1 VQECRVTIP
10 AYYTR
15 TRNLHHQSAAR
26 CIETESTQL
35 PANIMA
41 PSIASSGHAP
51 TTLTLKPFHTDP
63 QSRQTQHYRLP
74 RIAQQAPPP
83 RSTPFTPAFSQS
95 VSAATSRNPRSIP
108 SSSLSIARPSVVN
121 TRNTPRAP
129 NVANFAKSSDALV
142 HHPKSPPNTRTARQ
156 PVSTVARIHA
166 IAPFSATSIDSV
178 LHAGSTQDANK
189 SPVPD
194 HIRPKAEAI
203 KYGRTQT
210 KTKTKQ
216 EH

>member
-1 VQECRVTIP
+1 MSCHHTCLLLHP
-10 AYYTR
+10 NP
-15 TRNLHHQSAAR
+15 NLHHQSAVR
-26 CIETESTQL
+26 CIETDSPQL
-35 PANIMA
+35 PANTMA

-63 QSRQTQHYRLP
+63 QPRQTQTHHYRLP

-83 RSTPFTPAFSQS
+83 RSTPFAPVFSQS

-129 NVANFAKSSDALV
+129 NVTNFAKSSDALV
-142 HHPKSPPNTRTARQ
+142 HHPISPPSTRTARQ

-166 IAPFSATSIDSV
+166 IAPFGATSIDSV
-178 LHAGSTQDANK
+178 LHAGSTQDASK
-189 SPVPD
+189 HTVPD
-194 HIRPKAEAI
+194 HIRPKSEAI

-210 KTKTKQ
+210 HT
-216 EH
+216 

>member
-1 VQECRVTIP
+1 MSCHHTCLLHP
-10 AYYTR
+10 NP
-15 TRNLHHQSAAR
+15 NLHHQSSVR
-26 CIETESTQL
+26 CINIDSSQL
-35 PANIMA
+35 RTNIMA

-63 QSRQTQHYRLP
+63 QPRQTQHYRLP

-95 VSAATSRNPRSIP
+95 VSAATSCNPRSIP
-108 SSSLSIARPSVVN
+108 SSSLSIVRPSVVN

-129 NVANFAKSSDALV
+129 NVANFAKPSDALV
-142 HHPKSPPNTRTARQ
+142 HHPKSPPSSRTARQ

-166 IAPFSATSIDSV
+166 IAPSGATSIDSV
-178 LHAGSTQDANK
+178 LHAGSTQDASKND
-189 SPVPD
+189 VPD

-203 KYGRTQT
+203 KYGLTQT
-210 KTKTKQ
+210 PT
-216 EH
+216 

>member
-1 VQECRVTIP
+1 
-10 AYYTR
+10 
-15 TRNLHHQSAAR
+15 
-26 CIETESTQL
+26 
-35 PANIMA
+35 MA
-41 PSIASSGHAP
+41 PSIASTEHAP

-63 QSRQTQHYRLP
+63 QSRQTQPQHYRLP

-83 RSTPFTPAFSQS
+83 RPTPFTPAFSQS
-95 VSAATSRNPRSIP
+95 VSAANSRNPRSIP

-121 TRNTPRAP
+121 TRNTIRSPHA
-129 NVANFAKSSDALV
+129 AHGAKPSDALS
-142 HHPKSPPNTRTARQ
+142 HHPKSPPSTRTARQ

-166 IAPFSATSIDSV
+166 IAPFGATSIDSV

-203 KYGRTQT
+203 KYIRTQIPT
-210 KTKTKQ
+210 
-216 EH
+216 